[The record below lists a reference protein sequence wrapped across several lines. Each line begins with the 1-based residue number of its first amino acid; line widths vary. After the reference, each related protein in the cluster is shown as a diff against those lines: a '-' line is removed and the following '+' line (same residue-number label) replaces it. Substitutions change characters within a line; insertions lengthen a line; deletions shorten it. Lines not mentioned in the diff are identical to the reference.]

1 MKTNNVVKN
10 GFHSGQPIANN
21 FHASLV
27 QPLQLACRPIQDRS
41 VLRQLQ
47 LQVLLQRVRPQ
58 DHRLRQVELEDRYS
72 PEPQPVGRVRQN
84 CSKISVE
91 DSGDAR
97 RNGDQVEPS
106 VDLDLPSPFHPT

>member
-1 MKTNNVVKN
+1 MKTNNFVKN
-10 GFHSGQPIANN
+10 GFHSGQPTANN

-27 QPLQLACRPIQDRS
+27 QPLQLACRSIQDRS

-58 DHRLRQVELEDRYS
+58 DHRLCQVELEDGHS

-84 CSKISVE
+84 CSKVSVE

-97 RNGDQVEPS
+97 RDGDQVY
-106 VDLDLPSPFHPT
+106 FT

>member
-1 MKTNNVVKN
+1 MKTNNFVKN

-27 QPLQLACRPIQDRS
+27 QPLQLACRSIQDRS

-84 CSKISVE
+84 CSKVSVE

-97 RNGDQVEPS
+97 RDGDQVNP
-106 VDLDLPSPFHPT
+106 VWIYPFRFAQLN